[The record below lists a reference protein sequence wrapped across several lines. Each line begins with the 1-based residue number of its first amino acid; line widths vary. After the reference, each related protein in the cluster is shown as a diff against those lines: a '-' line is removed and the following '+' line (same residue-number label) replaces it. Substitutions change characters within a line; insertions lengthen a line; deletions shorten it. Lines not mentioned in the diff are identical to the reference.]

1 MTTTIQVDT
10 ADAEAYLDGIWRD
23 QIPFAASLAVN
34 QTAKDVQAAER
45 GDLAGEFILRRPDF
59 IFRGVKI
66 PRFSN
71 KADQVIA
78 AEIVIDEKTDFLR
91 KFEAGTPKESIAGKQ
106 LAIPIA
112 ARPARGEIVPQQ
124 LRPRELQLRV
134 HRTASDKVQLKGKFG
149 TFAIRGLG
157 IFQRVEGKVR
167 LLYLFRRV
175 AHTPAILRFVEVGQ
189 QIVAENWPKNFAA
202 AFARAIK
209 TAR

>member
-1 MTTTIQVDT
+1 MTKTIQVDT
-10 ADAEAYLDGIWRD
+10 AGAEAYLDGIWRD
-23 QIPFAASLAVN
+23 QIPFTASLAVN

-45 GDLAGEFILRRPDF
+45 GNIAGEFVLRRPDF

-71 KADQVIA
+71 KADPEIA
-78 AEIVIDEKTDFLR
+78 AEILIDDKTDFLR

-112 ARPARGEIVPQQ
+112 ARPSKGELVPKQ
-124 LRPRELQLRV
+124 LRPRELQLRA
-134 HRTASDKVQLKGKFG
+134 HRTAGDKVQLKGKFG
-149 TFAIRGLG
+149 TFAIRGRG
-157 IFQRVEGKVR
+157 IFQRVEGHVR

-175 AHTPAILRFVEVGQ
+175 ARTPAVLRFVEIGQ

-202 AFARAIK
+202 AFARAIR
-209 TAR
+209 TAK